1 MTSALR
7 ISADGAAYDD
17 DVGGERPMPHAA
29 GRPPVAVAVILGG
42 LNHEME
48 QTLARMHG
56 EYAAAQ
62 ERLAQATVDE
72 DFGAAGPT

>member
-1 MTSALR
+1 
-7 ISADGAAYDD
+7 
-17 DVGGERPMPHAA
+17 MPHAA